1 MKTTWTGCTL
11 AFLLL
16 SGCGGAPPEDT
27 ATDSGTGGDTDATA
41 GTTGGT
47 PSGVSDSDSVTPT
60 DTGGSV
66 SNSQTDTGETTAP
79 TSTPTSMTDSTSM
92 TASDTDTTGPDDTTS
107 PDDTTGQVD
116 PSLGESSTGVGT
128 LGDDTGTTT
137 SDDTTSGDAT
147 SSDDTTTSDDT
158 TSGGETGEPV
168 QCGVQLKVT
177 IRDFMFSHPDFEDYC
192 CGQPNG
198 MVQNMLGP
206 NNKPVFANAMGL
218 LSTPDNF
225 NQWYTDV
232 NGVNQ
237 KTQIVIDLQEIMPG
251 VFSYSNNAFFPIDNM
266 LWGNEGQP
274 HNYHFT
280 TEIHA
285 QFQYFGGESF
295 TFSGDDDVWVF
306 INKQLA
312 IDIGGVHGPI
322 QKSVNLDTLGL
333 TLGQNYPLDVFH
345 AERHTVDSNFRI
357 DTTICSMPM

>member
-1 MKTTWTGCTL
+1 MKTTWTCCTL

-16 SGCGGAPPEDT
+16 SGCGRSPTEEGT
-27 ATDSGTGGDTDATA
+27 ATDSGTGGDTDATGTA
-41 GTTGGT
+41 TGTTS

-60 DTGGSV
+60 DTGVGMSD
-66 SNSQTDTGETTAP
+66 SQTDTGDTTAP
-79 TSTPTSMTDSTSM
+79 TSTSTSVTDSTSM
-92 TASDTDTTGPDDTTS
+92 TASETGTSHTTGQ
-107 PDDTTGQVD
+107 DDTTGQVD
-116 PSLGESSTGVGT
+116 PSRGESSTGVGT
-128 LGDDTGTTT
+128 QSDTGTDTG
-137 SDDTTSGDAT
+137 DPDTTG
-147 SSDDTTTSDDT
+147 DDTTTSDDT
-158 TSGGETGEPV
+158 TSGDETTGEPV
-168 QCGVQLKVT
+168 QCGVSLKVT
-177 IRDFMFSHPDFEDYC
+177 IRDFQFSHPDMEDFC

-206 NNKPVFANAMGL
+206 NNKPVFGNPQGL

-232 NGVNQ
+232 PNVNQ
-237 KTQIVIDLQEIMPG
+237 KTMIMIDLIEIMPG
-251 VFSYSNNAFFPIDNM
+251 VYSYSNNAFFPIDNM

-285 QFQYFGGESF
+285 QFQYFGGEAF
-295 TFSGDDDVWVF
+295 TFRGDDDVWVF

-322 QKSVNLDTLGL
+322 EKSVNLDTLGL
-333 TLGQNYPLDVFH
+333 QIGQTYPLDVFH